1 MGKVQALAAGHWARP
16 ENCPG
21 PALPAGDPSVLPRV
35 EQEPKQSEA
44 AAHFDFLAP
53 GQRWRFV
60 DSFERAGVR
69 YVVVSEEPAQAPSL
83 LALTRRER
91 QIVAEAAA
99 GSSNQQIAQ
108 RLGIS
113 HATVRVLM
121 ARAANRL
128 GVRTRK
134 ALLAH
139 PALQEQGNA
148 GAQASSVSP
157 LFEGGGLELAEQAVA
172 LTSRTGTEK

>member
-1 MGKVQALAAGHWARP
+1 V
-16 ENCPG
+16 PG
-21 PALPAGDPSVLPRV
+21 V
-35 EQEPKQSEA
+35 EQEPKQSETA
-44 AAHFDFLAP
+44 APFDFLAP

-60 DSFERAGVR
+60 DSFEREGVR
-69 YVVVSEEPAQAPSL
+69 YVVVSAEPAQPPSL
-83 LALTRRER
+83 LVLTRRER
-91 QIVAEAAA
+91 QVVAEAAG

-108 RLGIS
+108 QLGIS

-139 PALQEQGNA
+139 PALQEQGSA
-148 GAQASSVSP
+148 GTQASP
-157 LFEGGGLELAEQAVA
+157 RAALFEGGCLQLAEQPVSLAA
-172 LTSRTGTEK
+172 RTGTEK

>member
-1 MGKVQALAAGHWARP
+1 M
-16 ENCPG
+16 
-21 PALPAGDPSVLPRV
+21 

-44 AAHFDFLAP
+44 ATTFDFLAP

-60 DSFERAGVR
+60 DSFEREGVR
-69 YVVVSEEPAQAPSL
+69 YVVVSEEPAHAPSL

-91 QIVAEAAA
+91 QVVAEAAA

-108 RLGIS
+108 HLGIS

-139 PALQEQGNA
+139 PALQEQGNS
-148 GAQASSVSP
+148 GAQTRSATP
-157 LFEGGGLELAEQAVA
+157 LFEGGGLELAEQPVS
-172 LTSRTGTEK
+172 LTNRTGTEK

>member
-1 MGKVQALAAGHWARP
+1 M
-16 ENCPG
+16 
-21 PALPAGDPSVLPRV
+21 
-35 EQEPKQSEA
+35 EQEPKHSA
-44 AAHFDFLAP
+44 VVTTFDFLAP

-60 DSFERAGVR
+60 DSFEREGVR
-69 YVVVSEEPAQAPSL
+69 YVVVSEEPAHTPSL

-99 GSSNQQIAQ
+99 GASNQQIAKQ
-108 RLGIS
+108 LGIS

-139 PALQEQGNA
+139 PALREQSLG
-148 GAQASSVSP
+148 GAQASQTAP
-157 LFEGGGLELAEQAVA
+157 LFEGVGEQLAEQAVTFA
-172 LTSRTGTEK
+172 ARTGTEK

>member
-1 MGKVQALAAGHWARP
+1 
-16 ENCPG
+16 
-21 PALPAGDPSVLPRV
+21 V
-35 EQEPKQSEA
+35 EQESKQSEA
-44 AAHFDFLAP
+44 AAMFDLSAP

-60 DSFERAGVR
+60 DSYERDGVR

-91 QIVAEAAA
+91 QIVAEAVA
-99 GSSNQQIAQ
+99 GSNNQQIAQ

-139 PALQEQGNA
+139 PAVRDPGSADARIGLAASLCEGA
-148 GAQASSVSP
+148 GLDLGQSP
-157 LFEGGGLELAEQAVA
+157 PETGGWSPFNPV
-172 LTSRTGTEK
+172 

>member
-1 MGKVQALAAGHWARP
+1 M
-16 ENCPG
+16 
-21 PALPAGDPSVLPRV
+21 
-35 EQEPKQSEA
+35 EQEPKHSEA
-44 AAHFDFLAP
+44 VTTFDFLAP

-60 DSFERAGVR
+60 DSFEREGVR
-69 YVVVSEEPAQAPSL
+69 YVVVSEEPAHTPSL

-99 GSSNQQIAQ
+99 GSSNQQIAKH
-108 RLGIS
+108 LGIS

-139 PALQEQGNA
+139 PALREQSA
-148 GAQASSVSP
+148 TSAQASQAAP
-157 LFEGGGLELAEQAVA
+157 LFEGVDQQLAEQAVSLA
-172 LTSRTGTEK
+172 ARTGTEE

>member
-1 MGKVQALAAGHWARP
+1 M
-16 ENCPG
+16 
-21 PALPAGDPSVLPRV
+21 
-35 EQEPKQSEA
+35 EQEPKQSA
-44 AAHFDFLAP
+44 AVTTFDFYAP

-60 DSFERAGVR
+60 DSFEREGVR
-69 YVVVSEEPAQAPSL
+69 YVVVSEEPAHAPSL

-99 GSSNQQIAQ
+99 GSSNQQIAKH
-108 RLGIS
+108 LGIS

-139 PALQEQGNA
+139 PALKEQSSTD
-148 GAQASSVSP
+148 AQANQATP
-157 LFEGGGLELAEQAVA
+157 LFERVGLELAEQAMS
-172 LTSRTGTEK
+172 LGNRTGTEK

>member
-1 MGKVQALAAGHWARP
+1 M
-16 ENCPG
+16 
-21 PALPAGDPSVLPRV
+21 

-44 AAHFDFLAP
+44 TATFDFLAP

-60 DSFERAGVR
+60 DSFEREGVR
-69 YVVVSEEPAQAPSL
+69 YVVVSEEPAHAPSL

-91 QIVAEAAA
+91 QIVAEAAS

-139 PALQEQGNA
+139 PALQEQSTA
-148 GAQASSVSP
+148 GAQASLSTP
-157 LFEGGGLELAEQAVA
+157 LFENVGLELAEQAVG
-172 LTSRTGTEK
+172 LTSRTGTEE